1 MCAALA
7 APLGWRALWGG
18 PVAGTAPASKRVAV
32 VFPSALDPCAE
43 AVKGLRLRLPGDSV
57 ALNLLDLNAANFAS
71 DFIQELAR
79 KPSVVVAVGSEA
91 VRAVH
96 GRSSPAMT
104 ISTMTLEVD
113 RTGSLQ
119 TVRAGVCLDIPVR
132 TLLAEL
138 HRLFPNRTRVAV
150 IRNPTRR
157 DPSAAQIRSQ
167 GPDFTSIESADCAAP
182 DELLPAFLSLRKK
195 ADLVICFPDGTLY
208 NSATARPLIMAS
220 LENRLP
226 IVGFSPAFLRAGAAA
241 AIFPDYRA
249 IGEQT
254 ADLVRRCLEQAD
266 CACWESPKKVN
277 VAVNAKI
284 LRMFG
289 IEFAAPSHPDVGIL
303 R

>member
-119 TVRAGVCLDIPVR
+119 T
-132 TLLAEL
+132 
-138 HRLFPNRTRVAV
+138 
-150 IRNPTRR
+150 
-157 DPSAAQIRSQ
+157 
-167 GPDFTSIESADCAAP
+167 
-182 DELLPAFLSLRKK
+182 ELLHPV
-195 ADLVICFPDGTLY
+195 D
-208 NSATARPLIMAS
+208 
-220 LENRLP
+220 E
-226 IVGFSPAFLRAGAAA
+226 GAAA
-241 AIFPDYRA
+241 DVEVCRGPGLIPGMFDERGDQQFP
-249 IGEQT
+249 
-254 ADLVRRCLEQAD
+254 L
-266 CACWESPKKVN
+266 
-277 VAVNAKI
+277 
-284 LRMFG
+284 
-289 IEFAAPSHPDVGIL
+289 DVL
-303 R
+303 